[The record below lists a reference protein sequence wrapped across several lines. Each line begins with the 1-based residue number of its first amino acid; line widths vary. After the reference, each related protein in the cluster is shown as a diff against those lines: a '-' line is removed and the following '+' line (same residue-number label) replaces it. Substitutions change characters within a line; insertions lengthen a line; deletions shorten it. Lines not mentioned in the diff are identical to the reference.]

1 MKTHYKKT
9 LLMWNK
15 ANLTTGMTGAL
26 CAAVTVFICGM
37 NPALWNFLTAAMV
50 GLGSF
55 WMASWPPCTLA
66 AALKEDQ
73 TLLVRVPAI
82 NLLAPDSRLCLYSC

>member
-1 MKTHYKKT
+1 MKIHYKKM

-37 NPALWNFLTAAMV
+37 NLVLWNFLTVAMV

-55 WMASWPPCTLA
+55 WMANWPLCTLA
-66 AALKEDQ
+66 AALKGDQ
-73 TLLVRVPAI
+73 TLLVRVPAT
-82 NLLAPDSRLCLYSC
+82 NLLDSDN

>member
-1 MKTHYKKT
+1 MKTHYKKM
-9 LLMWNK
+9 LLTWNK
-15 ANLTTGMTGAL
+15 ANLTIGTTGAL
-26 CAAVTVFICGM
+26 CAAVTVFTCGM
-37 NPALWNFLTAAMV
+37 NPVLWNFLMAAMV

-66 AALKEDQ
+66 AALKGDQ

-82 NLLAPDSRLCLYSC
+82 NLLDSDNY